1 MNKGISWW
9 SRLTRNRPLM
19 HGGSAAQRFVD
30 SSKLSAQPHAETQS
44 DAVTGLLT
52 GAYLYLLGILVALV
66 PMMAIGYLQFFQDST
81 LRFEAHGLYEAT
93 SLLAIALSTFV
104 TYVTWRCY
112 LSSGEVFLRW
122 LTLAF
127 LSFTLVYLPHAL
139 LSPFSS
145 DMMDLF
151 TAYGPASR
159 LAMGACFLVALE
171 RLGAPADPPEARR
184 CPASWA
190 IALGII
196 LAINLGL
203 AALVLEPLVDVESVI
218 VGMEALALA
227 LLVAG
232 IIVITLRCIRL
243 SLMIIYLISMVIF
256 AQASVAFMIA
266 EHWSHLWWLAHAIF
280 IAGFLLLS
288 YGVVHAFRTTR
299 SFSTVYSQAE
309 VMQQLRDQQ
318 TQTQEAL
325 AKLEVANTRLTH
337 QAATDW
343 LTGVANRRQFM
354 KQAQGELARA
364 KRYGTPL
371 SLLCL
376 DLDHFKSIND
386 VHGHQVGDQVLKQV
400 TSTMENNLRP
410 QDLLARVGG
419 EEFQVL
425 LPDSDIHQA
434 SKIAER
440 IRASLHELEIR
451 LHDKVVK
458 VTVSLGCAQRGQD
471 GEDIDS
477 LIRIGDRRLYEA
489 KALGR
494 NRVVT
499 GASIW
504 IQVDTQGV

>member
-1 MNKGISWW
+1 
-9 SRLTRNRPLM
+9 
-19 HGGSAAQRFVD
+19 
-30 SSKLSAQPHAETQS
+30 
-44 DAVTGLLT
+44 
-52 GAYLYLLGILVALV
+52 
-66 PMMAIGYLQFFQDST
+66 
-81 LRFEAHGLYEAT
+81 
-93 SLLAIALSTFV
+93 
-104 TYVTWRCY
+104 
-112 LSSGEVFLRW
+112 
-122 LTLAF
+122 
-127 LSFTLVYLPHAL
+127 
-139 LSPFSS
+139 
-145 DMMDLF
+145 
-151 TAYGPASR
+151 
-159 LAMGACFLVALE
+159 MGACFLVALK
-171 RLGAPADPPEARR
+171 RLGVSADPPEARR
-184 CPASWA
+184 RPAIWGV
-190 IALGII
+190 ALATI

-203 AALVLEPLVDVESVI
+203 AGLVLGPLVSVESMI
-218 VGMEALALA
+218 QGMEALALA

-243 SLMIIYLISMVIF
+243 SLMIIYLLSMAIF
-256 AQASVAFMIA
+256 AQASIAFMIA
-266 EHWSHLWWLAHAIF
+266 EHWSHLWWLAHVIF
-280 IAGFLLLS
+280 ITGFLLLS
-288 YGVVHAFRTTR
+288 YGVVHSFRTTR
-299 SFSTVYSQAE
+299 SFCTVYSQAE

-318 TQTQEAL
+318 AQTQEAL

-354 KQAQGELARA
+354 KQAKEELARA
-364 KRYGTPL
+364 KRYDIPL

-376 DLDHFKSIND
+376 DLDHFKVVND
-386 VHGHQVGDQVLKQV
+386 VHGHQVGDQVLKHV

-434 SKIAER
+434 SEIAER

-477 LIRIGDRRLYEA
+477 LMRIGDQRLYEA

-504 IQVDTQGV
+504 IQVDTQGVRDPGSRFKGGPDR